1 LQFTYFFY
9 SLLGKIVCSFQP
21 KQENYMSLFEHN
33 ALREVGET
41 AEPAA
46 PVLVPFLPSPPYWKQ
61 VLRKNFVHWEK
72 LSDFLELTPEQRTHI
87 EPQPKFALNLPLRL
101 AEKIRKG
108 CLEDP
113 ILRQFLP
120 TKEERINKLHF
131 VADPVGDC
139 AVRKKGKLLH
149 KYSDRVLLLCTS
161 ACAMH
166 CRYCFRQNFDYE
178 TGSNAFDQEIELIA
192 ADPALHEVILS
203 GGDPLSL
210 SNDALGR
217 LLGKLAAIP
226 HVKRIRFHSR
236 FPIGIPERIDCA
248 FLQLLNQSETQ
259 IWFVVHVNHPR
270 ELDEEVLSSLKRV
283 QRQGVAVLNQSVLLK
298 GVNDDFETLKE
309 LSQVLV
315 NNGILPYYL
324 HQLDPVFGSAHFE
337 VEQEKGL
344 SLIKEL
350 TTKLSGYAVPK
361 YVKEIAGQP
370 SKVEIKDENAPY

>member
-1 LQFTYFFY
+1 
-9 SLLGKIVCSFQP
+9 
-21 KQENYMSLFEHN
+21 MSLFEHN

-41 AEPAA
+41 AEQAA
-46 PVLVPFLPSPPYWKQ
+46 PVLVQFLPSPPYWKQ
-61 VLRKNFVHWEK
+61 VLRKNFVRWEK
-72 LSDFLELTPEQRTHI
+72 LADFLELTPEQRAHI

-178 TGSNAFDQEIELIA
+178 TGSNAFDQEIALIA
-192 ADPALHEVILS
+192 EDPALHEVILS

-217 LLGKLAAIP
+217 LLRKLAAIP

-270 ELDEEVLSSLKRV
+270 ELDEEVLSSLKRM

-309 LSQVLV
+309 LSEVLV

-370 SKVEIKDENAPY
+370 SKVEIKEDR